1 MGETQ
6 FRAHDMMKVD
16 NQSKGESTM
25 NELKVFESPEFGEI
39 RTVTIDGEPWF
50 VGKDVAAALGY
61 QNASKALSD
70 HVDEEDKLNNNSL
83 LSLGQRGGWV
93 INESGVYSLVF
104 GSKLPSAKQF
114 KRWVTSEVLPSIRKT
129 GAYGLPQDYPSALRA
144 LADAEEKRM
153 ALEAE
158 NEAQRQ
164 VIADF
169 QPIKQ
174 YVDFIL
180 SSEGTMTT
188 TQIAADYD
196 TTARQLNRILHEEG
210 LQHNVNGQWILYQKH
225 MGKGYTQSETIPITH
240 KDGRP
245 GTKMFTKWTQKGRL
259 LIHEILTSRG
269 IQAVMDRM
277 EVG

>member
-1 MGETQ
+1 MSETQ
-6 FRAHDMMKVD
+6 FRAHAMMKVD

-25 NELKVFESPEFGEI
+25 NELKVFENPEFGEI

-188 TQIAADYD
+188 TCS
-196 TTARQLNRILHEEG
+196 ILRFF
-210 LQHNVNGQWILYQKH
+210 W
-225 MGKGYTQSETIPITH
+225 
-240 KDGRP
+240 
-245 GTKMFTKWTQKGRL
+245 RL
-259 LIHEILTSRG
+259 
-269 IQAVMDRM
+269 
-277 EVG
+277 